1 MGFFGLQA
9 YEIFMNKDA
18 WASGFY
24 SRYGDFGEWWNKE
37 IGIVDMP
44 EQRLLSPYKR
54 HVATLFG
61 YIYVAGIA
69 FTVIGEQFGPVVL
82 FVGHFFNMLVANAP
96 AKIKFEVDRE
106 KGFTMS
112 RHNYMIDQ
120 ALCFILLMIAFSELS
135 WNSKKAEDSLVK
147 GKKTKE
153 MAWGSKD
160 GGKDLACGDGGCC

>member
-1 MGFFGLQA
+1 
-9 YEIFMNKDA
+9 MNKDA

-54 HVATLFG
+54 HVATAFG
-61 YIYVAGIA
+61 YCYVAGIA

-106 KGFTMS
+106 TGFTMS

-120 ALCFILLMIAFSELS
+120 VLCFILLMITFSGLS
-135 WNSKKAEDSLVK
+135 WA
-147 GKKTKE
+147 GKKDDSRDFSKVKKTQDL
-153 MAWGSKD
+153 AWGSKD
-160 GGKDLACGDGGCC
+160 GGKDLPCGSGGCC